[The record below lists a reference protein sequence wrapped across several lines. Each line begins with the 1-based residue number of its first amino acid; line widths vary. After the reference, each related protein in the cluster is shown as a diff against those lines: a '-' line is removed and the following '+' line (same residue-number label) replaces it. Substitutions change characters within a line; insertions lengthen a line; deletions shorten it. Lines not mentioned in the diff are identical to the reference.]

1 MLRRRGRA
9 TKTLLWAGLAIAAG
23 ATLLGAPRA
32 SVAQTPELPEALN
45 PLVYEIVTEY
55 RTPGGETIQKST
67 PAVLALPVPID
78 VDNELTTGLAGGDVL
93 AQLTIDAGRA
103 GLRVTTLPNAPADM
117 PLKIEA
123 VLSDPR
129 QGTTLKVAFGY
140 DALASKAPS
149 VYTAT
154 IQLVGA
160 ARVTS
165 FALDIQTV
173 GAGPTIGVIAEVFH
187 SGENG
192 ERRDP
197 QRGRVDYTPVPTASH
212 FGILQG
218 SDFGIQ
224 QSGLDLAT
232 DTPTTVN
239 VLIEDIQGSK
249 AVIGRAK
256 IAELPNIV
264 SLILTEQDN
273 GNRTWNYQATD
284 VIDLVTLDITET
296 SSTAVVDDFSVRIE
310 KMALSA
316 TLIQDTP
323 THMTFQADR
332 PIGALAAGS
341 ANGRSVA
348 FLNEPAYVY
357 STDRGA
363 GDSFAFRILGLQR
376 AELDT
381 GDPFIADVTIQAG
394 PFHVLIEDGT
404 ATFDAMIRD
413 MPSRIRLALSASQGT
428 LDWDGSAP
436 IEEIAI
442 AAHDPEGLT
451 GRATD
456 LMLTLRQIP
465 ASISVSW
472 GEGSGVAMLRANSG
486 SIGSVDL
493 LLTSGPT
500 LQVDPGFD
508 GVVFED
514 VESHYA
520 LAARLTG
527 LRLVSVTTGDAPYT
541 MNLQKNAGPFL
552 AHLTQGQRDTR
563 IEILDLPDSLEATLD
578 PDQGSLD
585 YTGSAGIALITADL
599 TDPAGVAGRATSLAI
614 RLEDLPA
621 SLSLGYSADD
631 TAVVDAHGSRIGL
644 ISVVATS
651 GPAIEVEPGF
661 DGIVLEDLPS
671 HYAFAVRLTGL
682 RYASVSTGDAPYTLS
697 LQKDAG
703 PFLIR
708 LQQDTR
714 STRIEVNDLPSS
726 LTATFNPAGSLQYS
740 ASATIGE
747 VSAVL
752 TDPDGVSGRATK
764 ATALLRSLP
773 TTLNVSWSSAG
784 GGTIVADAQ
793 GATVGL
799 LEVLLTSGPDATL
812 PTDRDGVLLEDL
824 SDRYVVF
831 GRITGLKL
839 VSFAQGPPPSFRL
852 DTTGGRRFDVDVKTQ
867 DAAGIATTVASIQN
881 LPSSVQIGF
890 TNATALSYTASGPVQ
905 RLTVDAFD
913 PTAISGRANTL
924 HALIESIPARL
935 DASWAS
941 DGTITLDAKGGTIG
955 LIELQLTSGPDE
967 RLAAQYDGLMLRDL
981 TDRYVVF
988 ARLTGLRRVT
998 GTQSPLP
1005 DITIETTG
1013 GRVLRIDLEE
1023 WNGSKVEYTR
1033 ATLDRLPSSVR
1044 VRIAEGAGDEIF
1056 YTASAATNSLV
1067 LDTNGGDRWNMHASI
1082 SNPLPA
1088 SVSFCSAG
1096 NGYCTGFRRSAGAG
1110 SFKFVAS
1117 EHTTVDLFDCVRPLN
1132 SSCVRGNADDFTDVR
1147 NWRVR
1152 HVEFDADF
1160 DSVGESGYTFMHT
1173 ASHALN
1179 GYLLTRSGS
1188 SGFEANF
1195 SPGFWANNRK
1205 VEWDVWGL
1213 FKDKSGSINCPG
1225 GTSLSVRV
1233 LGIWLGVTSYLC

>member
-1 MLRRRGRA
+1 MLRRRERG
-9 TKTLLWAGLAIAAG
+9 TKRLLWAGLVAVAG
-23 ATLLGAPRA
+23 MMIFAAPRA
-32 SVAQTPELPEALN
+32 STAQTPPVPEALN
-45 PLVYEIVTEY
+45 PLLYEIRTEY
-55 RTPGGETIQKST
+55 RTPEGETIARTT
-67 PAVLALPVPID
+67 PAVLLVPIPVD
-78 VDNELTTGLAGGDVL
+78 VDGDLTTGAGGGDVL

-117 PLKIEA
+117 ALKIEA
-123 VLSDPR
+123 ILSDPR
-129 QGTTLKVAFGY
+129 QSTSFKVAFGY

-149 VYTAT
+149 VYSAT

-173 GAGPTIGVIAEVFH
+173 GAGPTIGVIAEVFDE
-187 SGENG
+187 GPGG
-192 ERRDP
+192 ERIDP
-197 QRGRVDYTPVPTASH
+197 QRGRIDYAPVPTASH
-212 FGILQG
+212 FGVLQG

-232 DTPTTVN
+232 DTPTTVD
-239 VLIEDIQGSK
+239 VLIEDIRGSR

-264 SLILTEQDN
+264 SLVLTESDA
-273 GNRTWNYQATD
+273 GNTTWNYQATD

-296 SSTAVVDDFSVRIE
+296 SATRVVDDFSVRIE
-310 KMALSA
+310 QMALSA

-341 ANGRSVA
+341 AGGRSVA
-348 FLNEPAYVY
+348 FLDEPAYVY
-357 STDRGA
+357 STDRGE

-381 GDPFIADVTIQAG
+381 GDPFVADVTIQAG

-404 ATFDAMIRD
+404 ATFDATIRD
-413 MPSRIRLALSASQGT
+413 LPSRIRIALSATQGT

-436 IEEIAI
+436 IGEIAI
-442 AAHDPEGLT
+442 VANDPEGLA

-456 LMLTLRQIP
+456 LTLTLREVP

-472 GEGSGVAMLRANSG
+472 GEGSGVAMLRANNG

-493 LLTSGPT
+493 LLTSGPG
-500 LQVDPGFD
+500 LEVDPGFD

-514 VESHYA
+514 VASHYA

-541 MNLQKNAGPFL
+541 LDLQKNAGPFL
-552 AHLTQGQRDTR
+552 VHLTQGARDTR
-563 IEILDLPDSLEATLD
+563 IEILDLPSSLQATLD
-578 PDQGSLD
+578 PDQGSLH
-585 YTGSAGIALITADL
+585 YTGSAGIALVTANL
-599 TDPAGVAGRATSLAI
+599 TDPSGVAGRATSLAI
-614 RLEDLPA
+614 RLEDLPP
-621 SLSLGYSADD
+621 SLTLGYSAAD
-631 TAVVDAHGSRIGL
+631 TAVVDAHGDRIGL
-644 ISVVATS
+644 ISVLATS
-651 GPAIEVEPGF
+651 GPDIGVEPGF
-661 DGIVLEDLPS
+661 DGIVLEDVPS

-682 RYASVSTGDAPYTLS
+682 RLASVTTGDAPYSLT

-708 LQQDTR
+708 LLQGAR
-714 STRIEVNDLPSS
+714 STRIEIKDLPSS
-726 LTATFNPAGSLQYS
+726 LTATFDPAGSLQYS

-747 VSAVL
+747 LSAVL
-752 TDPDGVSGRATK
+752 TDPDGVAGRATK

-773 TTLNVSWSSAG
+773 ATLNVTWSSAA
-784 GGTIVADAQ
+784 GGTISADAQ
-793 GATVGL
+793 GATLGL
-799 LEVLLTSGPDATL
+799 LEILLTSGPDATL
-812 PTDRDGVLLEDL
+812 PADRDGVLIEDL
-824 SDRYVVF
+824 TDRFVVF

-839 VSFAQGPPPSFRL
+839 VTFAQGPPPSFRL
-852 DTTGGRRFDVDVKTQ
+852 DTTGGRRFDVDVTTQ
-867 DAAGIATTVASIQN
+867 DASGIATTVASIQN
-881 LPSSVQIGF
+881 LPSSVDVRF
-890 TNATALSYTASGPVQ
+890 TSATALSYTASGPVSL
-905 RLTVDAFD
+905 LTLDAFD
-913 PTAISGRANTL
+913 PAGISGRAKTL
-924 HALIESIPARL
+924 HARIESIPARL
-935 DASWAS
+935 DASWS
-941 DGTITLDAKGGTIG
+941 PDGTITLDAQGGTIG
-955 LIELQLTSGPDE
+955 LVEIQLTSGPDD
-967 RLAAQYDGLMLRDL
+967 RLATQFDGLLLRDL

-988 ARLTGLRRVT
+988 ARLTGLRRVV

-1005 DITIETTG
+1005 DVTIETAA
-1013 GRVLRIDLEE
+1013 GRILKIDLEE

-1044 VRIAEGAGDEIF
+1044 IRIAEGAGDEMF
-1056 YTASAATNSLV
+1056 YTASAATTSLV
-1067 LDTNGGDRWNMHASI
+1067 LDTNGGDRWNLHASI

-1088 SVSFCSAG
+1088 TVNFCSAG
-1096 NGYCTGFRRSAGAG
+1096 NGYCTGFQRSAGAG
-1110 SFKFVAS
+1110 SFRFVAS

-1132 SSCVRGNADDFTDVR
+1132 SSCVRGNGEDFTDVS

-1160 DSVGESGYTFMHT
+1160 DSIGESGYTFMNT
-1173 ASHALN
+1173 NSHGLT
-1179 GYLLTRSGS
+1179 GYLLTESGS

-1195 SPGFWANNRK
+1195 PSGFSANNRK
-1205 VEWDVWGL
+1205 VEWDLWGL
-1213 FKDKSGSINCPG
+1213 FKDKSGSISCPG

-1233 LGIWLGVTSYLC
+1233 LGFWLGVTGYLC